1 MLILA
6 RRINETIVI
15 GDTIRVSVVDIK
27 GDQIKL
33 GIEAPRNVKV
43 YRQEVYE
50 AIQEENRLAARSSA
64 AGSSLPSLQQ
74 GLSRESASGVQTDA
88 GSQDST
94 GQPDQDSS
102 AET

>member
-74 GLSRESASGVQTDA
+74 NPGRE
-88 GSQDST
+88 
-94 GQPDQDSS
+94 PHQDSS